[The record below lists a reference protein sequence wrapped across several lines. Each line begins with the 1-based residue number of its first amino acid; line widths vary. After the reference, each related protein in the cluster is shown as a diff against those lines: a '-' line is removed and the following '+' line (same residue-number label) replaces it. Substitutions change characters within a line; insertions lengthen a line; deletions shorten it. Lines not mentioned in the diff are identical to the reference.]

1 MSKYYLIKE
10 CNNIP
15 FILGQFDSIEEAE
28 AALPSTNKKGAK
40 HFVVCSTEQLKSARA
55 AISYLQEEL
64 RKSREEVRQWRDLEL
79 KTRLDFSNQIC
90 ELSKISPLFLEKK
103 DAIEWAVTQNYWDIR
118 LIEEEVL

>member
-28 AALPSTNKKGAK
+28 ASLPTNKKGAK
-40 HFVVCSTEQLKSARA
+40 HFVVCSIEQLKSARA

-64 RKSREEVRQWRDLEL
+64 RKSREEVQQWRDLEL

-90 ELSKISPLFLEKK
+90 ELSKTANLT
-103 DAIEWAVTQNYWDIR
+103 IEDLTK
-118 LIEEEVL
+118 VLL

>member
-79 KTRLDFSNQIC
+79 KTRLDFSNK
-90 ELSKISPLFLEKK
+90 S
-103 DAIEWAVTQNYWDIR
+103 VNYR
-118 LIEEEVL
+118 R

>member
-15 FILGQFDSIEEAE
+15 FILGQFDSIEEA
-28 AALPSTNKKGAK
+28 ALPSTNKKRAK
-40 HFVVCSTEQLKSARA
+40 HFVVCSIEQLKSARA

-90 ELSKISPLFLEKK
+90 ELSKIANLTVEDLTK
-103 DAIEWAVTQNYWDIR
+103 
-118 LIEEEVL
+118 VLL

>member
-40 HFVVCSTEQLKSARA
+40 HFVVCSIEQLKSARA

-64 RKSREEVRQWRDLEL
+64 RK
-79 KTRLDFSNQIC
+79 RLDFSNQIC
-90 ELSKISPLFLEKK
+90 ELSKIANLTVEDLTK
-103 DAIEWAVTQNYWDIR
+103 
-118 LIEEEVL
+118 VLL

>member
-15 FILGQFDSIEEAE
+15 FILGQFDSIEE

-55 AISYLQEEL
+55 
-64 RKSREEVRQWRDLEL
+64 
-79 KTRLDFSNQIC
+79 
-90 ELSKISPLFLEKK
+90 
-103 DAIEWAVTQNYWDIR
+103 VTQNYWDIR

>member
-40 HFVVCSTEQLKSARA
+40 HFVVCSTEQ
-55 AISYLQEEL
+55 
-64 RKSREEVRQWRDLEL
+64 
-79 KTRLDFSNQIC
+79 
-90 ELSKISPLFLEKK
+90 
-103 DAIEWAVTQNYWDIR
+103 
-118 LIEEEVL
+118 

>member
-79 KTRLDFSNQIC
+79 RTRLDFSNQIC
-90 ELSKISPLFLEKK
+90 ELSKIANLTVEDLTK
-103 DAIEWAVTQNYWDIR
+103 
-118 LIEEEVL
+118 VLL

>member
-28 AALPSTNKKGAK
+28 AALPSTNKKGVK
-40 HFVVCSTEQLKSARA
+40 HFVVCSIEQLKSARA

-64 RKSREEVRQWRDLEL
+64 RKSREEGFR
-79 KTRLDFSNQIC
+79 TRLDFSNQIC
-90 ELSKISPLFLEKK
+90 ELSKIANLT
-103 DAIEWAVTQNYWDIR
+103 IEDLTK
-118 LIEEEVL
+118 VLL

>member
-40 HFVVCSTEQLKSARA
+40 HFVVCSIEQLKSARA

-90 ELSKISPLFLEKK
+90 ELSKMANLTVEDLTK
-103 DAIEWAVTQNYWDIR
+103 
-118 LIEEEVL
+118 VLL